1 MKVLHIL
8 YSDIGGTFD
17 VVHSIIKKN
26 YNFYW
31 IDKILLTGPN
41 LFNSY
46 KSRVLKLKIKIDFI
60 KTIRFLP
67 FLFWIKIY
75 LKIKKIK
82 KDVIMLNN
90 NQIFPSILYKLIYKK
105 KIIYIDHN
113 PYFLHKKTSIRIVDV
128 LSKYFCDFIITVN
141 KKNYIHYL
149 KII

>member
-26 YNFYW
+26 SNFYW

-82 KDVIMLNN
+82 PDVIMLNN
-90 NQIFPSILYKLIYKK
+90 NQIFP
-105 KIIYIDHN
+105 
-113 PYFLHKKTSIRIVDV
+113 
-128 LSKYFCDFIITVN
+128 
-141 KKNYIHYL
+141 
-149 KII
+149 